1 MSVSF
6 AHFNKILVSIAL
18 FTVMAAAAP
27 YVQEPTDREK
37 TNLDIGWKYLQGDQA
52 GAEAATFDDAAW
64 TTVSL
69 PHTFNYTTQDNTGYY
84 RGKGWYRKHLQL
96 PVDYVN
102 KRFTLYFEGAMT
114 VADVWINGTR
124 LATHFGGFDPFCY
137 DITDHLHFDGTDNI
151 VAVCVDNSYQTL
163 VPPEKP
169 DGSEIDFYLNGGLYR
184 DVWLIATNA
193 GMYIPEP
200 IHAWN
205 RNWTEQG
212 GHRITHQSVTSASAT
227 VRVET
232 WVKNTGAVAR
242 NCRLVSVIVDS
253 TGVSIATAETPQS
266 ITAGG
271 VTRFVQDL
279 AVTSPHLW
287 FPWAPYLYTVY
298 STVYDGD
305 NALDVYTTVTGIR
318 NVVFTQ
324 DQGCFVND
332 QPFKILGLNRHQ
344 TWPFVGH
351 AVPNI
356 QQRRDAERI
365 KEAGCNFV
373 RCSHYLQD
381 DAFFDACDRQGILL
395 WVEIP
400 GWHCCN
406 NGGLPSHDSTWVS
419 RHSDAVRSH
428 IRTARNHASVA
439 IWGPA
444 INEATSD
451 PSIEI
456 PLNNLAHEEDSS
468 RPTSAGR
475 LTTPTTNI
483 YDIYGHNNFQGPL
496 VPYMNLDPASL
507 GYLNTEHT
515 GHTYPTKRFDP
526 ELKLIG
532 QGMRHELMTIYARQS
547 PKIHGGIGWCAYDYA
562 TPWSGP
568 MAYHGVMDIMRIP
581 KFAYYFYQSQSA
593 GDNYDGSKHP
603 MAFIA
608 NHNTLTS
615 PLDRRVYSNCDSVR
629 LYQNGTLIA
638 TQRPDSVFLVTDSIL
653 CYDAGWAMFCYP
665 LPIQEA
671 NILAHP
677 AFTFK
682 NIPFQAGEL
691 KAEGLINGQV
701 VATHTVRTP
710 DSAKSIVLQADPPV
724 IEANGSDFSRIVAY
738 VVDSNG
744 TQVLITGTAITFSIA
759 SGGGKLLGDNPAPT
773 EAGATIVLAQSSL
786 TAGAMSITA
795 SADGLASGTVG
806 VTMTDPGVPVRRL
819 APKTIIRFAH
829 SVAVKKVV
837 GARFAV
843 PGAAAGQGRLVSV
856 YDLQGKLLYR
866 AVIKKRILDLR
877 HQFGAAT
884 EVMVVKSQHIP

>member
-1 MSVSF
+1 MHSSIDRIGKSF
-6 AHFNKILVSIAL
+6 VLVGIIA
-18 FTVMAAAAP
+18 FIAAAAS
-27 YVQEPTDREK
+27 YVQDKTDREK
-37 TNLDIGWKYLQGDQA
+37 KNIDIGWKYLKGDQT
-52 GAEAATFDDAAW
+52 GAETASYNDAAW
-64 TTVSL
+64 ATVSL
-69 PHTFNYTTQDNTGYY
+69 PHTFDYTTQNNAGYY
-84 RGKGWYRKHLQL
+84 RGKGWYRKHLQF
-96 PVDYVN
+96 PAEYAN
-102 KRFTLYFEGAMT
+102 KRFTLYFEGALT
-114 VADVWINGTR
+114 VTDVWINGTR
-124 LATHFGGFDPFCY
+124 LATHSGGFDPFCY
-137 DITDHLHFDGTDNI
+137 DITDNLHFDGTDNI

-169 DGSEIDFYLNGGLYR
+169 DGSEIDFYMNGGLYR
-184 DVWLIATNA
+184 DVWLIITNSDI
-193 GMYIPEP
+193 YIPEP
-200 IHAWN
+200 IHAWSG
-205 RNWTEQG
+205 NWNEQG
-212 GHRITHQSVTSASAT
+212 GHRITHRSVTTASAT

-232 WVKNTGAVAR
+232 WVKNAGAGAR
-242 NCRLVSVIVDS
+242 DCRLVSVMVDP
-253 TGVSIATAETPQS
+253 TGEAVANAETSQS
-266 ITAGG
+266 IPAGG
-271 VTRFVQDL
+271 VSRFVQDI
-279 AVTSPHLW
+279 AVTGPHLW
-287 FPWAPYLYTVY
+287 FPWSPSLYTVY
-298 STVYDGD
+298 TTVYDGTK
-305 NALDVYTTVTGIR
+305 ALDVYTTVTGIR

-324 DQGCFVND
+324 NQGCYVND

-381 DAFFDACDRQGILL
+381 DAFLDACDRLGILL

-406 NGGLPSHDSTWVS
+406 NGGQPSHDSTWVR
-419 RHSDAVRSH
+419 RHSDALRST

-439 IWGPA
+439 IWGA
-444 INEATSD
+444 GINEANSD
-451 PSIEI
+451 PEIET
-456 PLNNLAHEEDSS
+456 PLNALAHAEDST
-468 RPTSAGR
+468 RPTSVGR
-475 LTTPTTNI
+475 LTTPSTNI

-496 VPYMNLDPASL
+496 VPFMNLDPNSL

-568 MAYHGVMDIMRIP
+568 MAYHGIMDIMRIP

-603 MAFIA
+603 MVFIA
-608 NHNTLTS
+608 NYNTTTS

-629 LYQNGTLIA
+629 FYQNGTLVA
-638 TQRPDSVFLVTDSIL
+638 TQRPDSLFVVTDSLL

-665 LPIQEA
+665 LPLQETD
-671 NILAHP
+671 ILAHP

-682 NIPFQAGEL
+682 NVPFQAGEL
-691 KAEGLINGQV
+691 KAEGLIGGQV
-701 VATHTVRTP
+701 VATHVVRTP
-710 DSAKSIVLQADPPV
+710 GGAKSIVLQADPPV
-724 IEANGSDFSRIVAY
+724 IEANGSDFSRIVAR

-744 TQVLITGTAITFSIA
+744 TQALITGTPITFSL
-759 SGGGKLLGDNPAPT
+759 SGGGKLIGDNPAPA
-773 EAGATIVLAQSSL
+773 EAGATIVLAQASL

-795 SADGLASGTVG
+795 STDGLAGGAISVS
-806 VTMTDPGVPVRRL
+806 MTDPGAPVFRL
-819 APKTIIRFAH
+819 SPNSIMRMTPNVVVKTFI
-829 SVAVKKVV
+829 

-843 PGAAAGQGRLVSV
+843 PGAAPVTGRLVSV
-856 YDLQGKLLYR
+856 FDLRGKLLYR
-866 AVIKKRILDLR
+866 GVTKKNILDLR
-877 HQFGAAT
+877 RQLGART
-884 EVMVVKSQHIP
+884 GVLVVKSQQVKK